1 MSAAGKVLP
10 LAWADW
16 CAEARLSACA
26 VLGLAAV
33 LAPLLVLFGLK
44 YGLVATLTERLLA
57 DPRTREL
64 LPVGSGRY
72 DGAWFERLRAQ
83 PQVGF
88 VVPRTRQIAATA
100 ELRAVAGTAG
110 SAAASAGT
118 PADAA
123 PGGSAL
129 EPASAAPAPGARP
142 ASGAGRPLTVELIP
156 SAPGDALL
164 ARYALAAPAGTQV
177 VLSQPAAEKLGLA
190 AGASVEA
197 FVVRTRSGR
206 EEAARVTL
214 TISGLAPLA
223 AFDRDGAFV
232 ALDLLEAAEDWRDG
246 YGVPRLGWPGEARP
260 GSGRVYPGFRLYAR
274 TLDDVAPLRSRLV
287 AEGLEVV
294 TQADAIDNVRRLAH
308 NLDLLFAAIAALGG
322 AGYVAATAAASLA
335 TVERKRRELSLLRLL
350 GLPTRGLLLF
360 PLAQALYTAGFGL
373 LLAFALYFGASVG
386 LNLLFATDTGE
397 RLCRLLPQ
405 HASIAVAATLAA
417 VALAALIGGL
427 RATRIEPS
435 EGWREV

>member
-1 MSAAGKVLP
+1 MSAAKVLP

-72 DGAWFERLRAQ
+72 DAAWFERLRAR
-83 PQVGF
+83 PETGF

-100 ELRAVAGTAG
+100 ELRPLPVATAAEPQSAALPSAAGAPAVAAAAG
-110 SAAASAGT
+110 S
-118 PADAA
+118 
-123 PGGSAL
+123 
-129 EPASAAPAPGARP
+129 
-142 ASGAGRPLTVELIP
+142 RPLTVELIP
-156 SAPGDALL
+156 SAAGDALL
-164 ARYALAAPAGTQV
+164 ARWQLAAPDGTQL

-190 AGASVEA
+190 PGARVEA
-197 FVVRTRSGR
+197 VIVRTRAGR
-206 EEAARVTL
+206 EEGARVTL
-214 TISGLAPLA
+214 TLAGIAPLA

-246 YGVPRLGWPGEARP
+246 FGVPRLEWPGEARP
-260 GSGRVYPGFRLYAR
+260 GKGRVYPGFRLYAR
-274 TLDDVAPLRSRLV
+274 TLEDVAPLRSALV

-294 TQADAIDNVRRLAH
+294 TQADAIDNVRRLAR

-322 AGYVAATAAASLA
+322 SGYVAATAAASLA

-360 PLAQALYTAGFGL
+360 PLAQAACTAGFGL
-373 LLAFALYFGASVG
+373 LLAFVLYFGASFG

-397 RLCRLLPQ
+397 QLCRLLPQ
-405 HASIAVAATLAA
+405 HAAIAVGATLTA
-417 VALAALIGGL
+417 VALAALVGGL

>member
-1 MSAAGKVLP
+1 MSAAKVLP

-72 DGAWFERLRAQ
+72 DAAWFERLRARSET
-83 PQVGF
+83 GF

-100 ELRAVAGTAG
+100 ELRPLPVAAAAEPQSAALPSAAGAPAAAAAAG
-110 SAAASAGT
+110 S
-118 PADAA
+118 
-123 PGGSAL
+123 
-129 EPASAAPAPGARP
+129 
-142 ASGAGRPLTVELIP
+142 RPLTVELIP
-156 SAPGDALL
+156 SAAGDALL
-164 ARYALAAPAGTQV
+164 ARWQLAAPEGTQL

-190 AGASVEA
+190 PGARVEA
-197 FVVRTRSGR
+197 VIVRTRAGR
-206 EEAARVTL
+206 EEGARVTL
-214 TISGLAPLA
+214 TLAGIAPLA

-246 YGVPRLGWPGEARP
+246 FGVPRLEWPGEARP
-260 GSGRVYPGFRLYAR
+260 GKGRVYPGFRLYAR
-274 TLDDVAPLRSRLV
+274 TLEDVAPLRSALV

-294 TQADAIDNVRRLAH
+294 TQADAIDNVRRLAR

-322 AGYVAATAAASLA
+322 SGYVAATAAASLA

-360 PLAQALYTAGFGL
+360 PLAQAACTAGFGL
-373 LLAFALYFGASVG
+373 LLAFVLYFGASFG

-397 RLCRLLPQ
+397 QLCRLLPQ
-405 HASIAVAATLAA
+405 HAAIAVGATLTA
-417 VALAALIGGL
+417 VALAALVGGL

>member
-1 MSAAGKVLP
+1 MSAAKVLP

-72 DGAWFERLRAQ
+72 DAAWFERLRAR
-83 PQVGF
+83 PETGF

-100 ELRAVAGTAG
+100 ELRPLPVAAAAEPQSAALPSAAGAPAAAAAAG
-110 SAAASAGT
+110 S
-118 PADAA
+118 
-123 PGGSAL
+123 
-129 EPASAAPAPGARP
+129 
-142 ASGAGRPLTVELIP
+142 RPLTVELIP
-156 SAPGDALL
+156 SAAGDALL
-164 ARYALAAPAGTQV
+164 ARWQLAAPDGTQL

-190 AGASVEA
+190 PGARVEA
-197 FVVRTRSGR
+197 VIVRTRAGR
-206 EEAARVTL
+206 EEGARVTL
-214 TISGLAPLA
+214 TLAGIAPLA

-246 YGVPRLGWPGEARP
+246 FGVPRLEWPGEARP
-260 GSGRVYPGFRLYAR
+260 GKGRVYPGFRLYAR
-274 TLDDVAPLRSRLV
+274 TLEDVAPLRSALV

-294 TQADAIDNVRRLAH
+294 TQADAIDNVRRLAR

-322 AGYVAATAAASLA
+322 SGYVAATAAASLA

-360 PLAQALYTAGFGL
+360 PLAQAACTAGFGL
-373 LLAFALYFGASVG
+373 LLAFVLYFGASFG

-397 RLCRLLPQ
+397 QLCRLLPQ
-405 HASIAVAATLAA
+405 HAAIAVGATLTA
-417 VALAALIGGL
+417 VALAALVGGL

>member
-1 MSAAGKVLP
+1 MSAAKVLP

-72 DGAWFERLRAQ
+72 DAAWFEHLRAR
-83 PQVGF
+83 PEVGF

-100 ELRAVAGTAG
+100 ELRPLPGAATSDTPPAALPT
-110 SAAASAGT
+110 AAATAP
-118 PADAA
+118 PAAAA
-123 PGGSAL
+123 PGSA
-129 EPASAAPAPGARP
+129 ESPPPAPGV
-142 ASGAGRPLTVELIP
+142 RPLTVELIP

-164 ARYALAAPAGTQV
+164 ARWQLAVPEGTQL

-190 AGASVEA
+190 VGARIEA
-197 FVVRTRSGR
+197 VIVRTRAGR
-206 EEAARVTL
+206 EEAARVRMQVGG
-214 TISGLAPLA
+214 IAPLA

-246 YGVPRLGWPGEARP
+246 FGVPRLDWPGEARP
-260 GSGRVYPGFRLYAR
+260 GKGRVYPGFRLYAR
-274 TLDDVAPLRSRLV
+274 TLDDVAPLRSALV

-322 AGYVAATAAASLA
+322 SGYVAATAAASLA

-360 PLAQALYTAGFGL
+360 PLAQAASTAVFGL
-373 LLAFALYFGASVG
+373 LLAFALYFGASLG
-386 LNLLFATDTGE
+386 LNLLFATDDSE

-405 HASIAVAATLAA
+405 HAAIAVIATLSA

>member
-1 MSAAGKVLP
+1 MSAAKVLP

-72 DGAWFERLRAQ
+72 DAAWFERLRAR
-83 PQVGF
+83 PETGF

-100 ELRAVAGTAG
+100 ELRPLPVATAAEPQSAALPSAAGAPAVAAAAG
-110 SAAASAGT
+110 S
-118 PADAA
+118 
-123 PGGSAL
+123 
-129 EPASAAPAPGARP
+129 
-142 ASGAGRPLTVELIP
+142 RPLTVELIP
-156 SAPGDALL
+156 SAAGDALL
-164 ARYALAAPAGTQV
+164 ARWQLAAPEGTQL

-190 AGASVEA
+190 PGARVEA
-197 FVVRTRSGR
+197 VIVRTRAGR
-206 EEAARVTL
+206 EEGARVTL
-214 TISGLAPLA
+214 TLAGIAPLA

-246 YGVPRLGWPGEARP
+246 FGVPRLEWPGEARP
-260 GSGRVYPGFRLYAR
+260 GKGRVYPGFRLYAR
-274 TLDDVAPLRSRLV
+274 TLEDVAPLRSALV

-294 TQADAIDNVRRLAH
+294 TQADAIDNVRRLAR

-322 AGYVAATAAASLA
+322 SGYVAATAAASLA

-360 PLAQALYTAGFGL
+360 PLAQAACTAGFGL
-373 LLAFALYFGASVG
+373 LLAFVLYFGASFG

-397 RLCRLLPQ
+397 QLCRLLPQ
-405 HASIAVAATLAA
+405 HAAIAVGATLTA
-417 VALAALIGGL
+417 VALAALVGGL

>member
-1 MSAAGKVLP
+1 MSAAKVLP

-72 DGAWFERLRAQ
+72 DAAWFERLRAR
-83 PQVGF
+83 PETGF

-100 ELRAVAGTAG
+100 ELRPL
-110 SAAASAGT
+110 
-118 PADAA
+118 PADAPA
-123 PGGSAL
+123 AA
-129 EPASAAPAPGARP
+129 EDASAAEDALPTADTPARAATGSP
-142 ASGAGRPLTVELIP
+142 ASVRPLTVELIP
-156 SAPGDALL
+156 SAAGDALL
-164 ARYALAAPAGTQV
+164 ARWQLAAPEGTQL

-190 AGASVEA
+190 PGARVEA
-197 FVVRTRSGR
+197 VIVRTRAGR
-206 EEAARVTL
+206 EEGARVTL
-214 TISGLAPLA
+214 TLAGIAPLA

-246 YGVPRLGWPGEARP
+246 FGVPRLEWPGEARP
-260 GSGRVYPGFRLYAR
+260 GKGRVYPGFRLYAR
-274 TLDDVAPLRSRLV
+274 TLEDVAPLRSALV

-294 TQADAIDNVRRLAH
+294 TQADAIDNVRRLAR
-308 NLDLLFAAIAALGG
+308 NLDLLFAAIVALGG
-322 AGYVAATAAASLA
+322 SGYVAAIAVASLA
-335 TVERKRRELSLLRLL
+335 IVERKRRELSLLRLL

-360 PLAQALYTAGFGL
+360 PLAQAACTAGFGL
-373 LLAFALYFGASVG
+373 LLAFVLYFGASFG

-397 RLCRLLPQ
+397 QLCRLLPQ
-405 HASIAVAATLAA
+405 HAAIAVGATLTA
-417 VALAALIGGL
+417 VALAALVGGL

>member
-1 MSAAGKVLP
+1 MSAAKVLP

-72 DGAWFERLRAQ
+72 DAAWFERLRAR
-83 PQVGF
+83 PETGF

-100 ELRAVAGTAG
+100 ELRPLPVAAAAEPQSAALPSAAGAPAAAAAAG
-110 SAAASAGT
+110 S
-118 PADAA
+118 
-123 PGGSAL
+123 
-129 EPASAAPAPGARP
+129 
-142 ASGAGRPLTVELIP
+142 RPLTVELIP
-156 SAPGDALL
+156 SAAGDALL
-164 ARYALAAPAGTQV
+164 ARWQLAAPEGTQL

-190 AGASVEA
+190 PGARVEA
-197 FVVRTRSGR
+197 VIVRTRAGR
-206 EEAARVTL
+206 EEGARVTL
-214 TISGLAPLA
+214 TLAGIAPLA

-246 YGVPRLGWPGEARP
+246 FGVPRLEWPGEARP
-260 GSGRVYPGFRLYAR
+260 GKGRVYPGFRLYAR
-274 TLDDVAPLRSRLV
+274 TLEDVAPLRSALV

-294 TQADAIDNVRRLAH
+294 TQADAIDNVRRLAR

-322 AGYVAATAAASLA
+322 SGYVAATAAASLA

-360 PLAQALYTAGFGL
+360 PLAQAACTAGFGL
-373 LLAFALYFGASVG
+373 LLAFVLYFGASFG

-397 RLCRLLPQ
+397 QLCRLLPQ
-405 HASIAVAATLAA
+405 HAAIAVGATLTA
-417 VALAALIGGL
+417 VALAALVGGL

>member
-1 MSAAGKVLP
+1 MSAAKVLP

-72 DGAWFERLRAQ
+72 DAAWFERLRAR
-83 PQVGF
+83 PETGF

-100 ELRAVAGTAG
+100 ELRPLPVATAAEPQSAALPSAAGAPAVAAAAG
-110 SAAASAGT
+110 S
-118 PADAA
+118 
-123 PGGSAL
+123 
-129 EPASAAPAPGARP
+129 
-142 ASGAGRPLTVELIP
+142 RPLTVELIP
-156 SAPGDALL
+156 SAAGDALL
-164 ARYALAAPAGTQV
+164 ARWQLAAPEGTQL

-190 AGASVEA
+190 PGARVEA
-197 FVVRTRSGR
+197 VIVRTRAGR
-206 EEAARVTL
+206 EEGARVTL
-214 TISGLAPLA
+214 TLAGIAPLA

-246 YGVPRLGWPGEARP
+246 FGVPRLEWPGEARP
-260 GSGRVYPGFRLYAR
+260 GKGRVYPGFRLYAR
-274 TLDDVAPLRSRLV
+274 TLEDVAPLRSALV

-294 TQADAIDNVRRLAH
+294 TQADAIDNVRRLAR

-322 AGYVAATAAASLA
+322 SGYVAATAAASLA

-360 PLAQALYTAGFGL
+360 PLAQAACTAGFGL
-373 LLAFALYFGASVG
+373 LLAFVLYFGANFG

-397 RLCRLLPQ
+397 QLCRLLPQ
-405 HASIAVAATLAA
+405 HAAIAVGATLTA
-417 VALAALIGGL
+417 VALAALVGGL

>member
-1 MSAAGKVLP
+1 MSAAKVLP

-72 DGAWFERLRAQ
+72 DAAWFERLRAR
-83 PQVGF
+83 PETGF

-100 ELRAVAGTAG
+100 ELRPLPVAAAAEPQSAALPSAAGAPAAATAAG
-110 SAAASAGT
+110 S
-118 PADAA
+118 
-123 PGGSAL
+123 
-129 EPASAAPAPGARP
+129 
-142 ASGAGRPLTVELIP
+142 RPLTVELIP
-156 SAPGDALL
+156 SAAGDALL
-164 ARYALAAPAGTQV
+164 ARWQLAAPEGTQL

-190 AGASVEA
+190 PGARIEA
-197 FVVRTRSGR
+197 VIVRTRAGR
-206 EEAARVTL
+206 EEGARVTL
-214 TISGLAPLA
+214 TLAGIAPLA

-246 YGVPRLGWPGEARP
+246 FGVPRLEWPGEARP
-260 GSGRVYPGFRLYAR
+260 GKGRVYPGFRLYAR
-274 TLDDVAPLRSRLV
+274 TLEDVAPLRSALV

-294 TQADAIDNVRRLAH
+294 TQADAIDNVRRLAR

-322 AGYVAATAAASLA
+322 SGYVAATAAASLA

-360 PLAQALYTAGFGL
+360 PLAQAACTAGFGL
-373 LLAFALYFGASVG
+373 LLAFVLYFGASFG

-397 RLCRLLPQ
+397 QLCRLLPQ
-405 HASIAVAATLAA
+405 HAAIAVGATLTA
-417 VALAALIGGL
+417 VALAALVGGL

>member
-1 MSAAGKVLP
+1 MSAAKVLP

-72 DGAWFERLRAQ
+72 DTAWFERLRAR
-83 PQVGF
+83 PETGF

-100 ELRAVAGTAG
+100 ELRPLPVATAAEPQSAALPSAAGAPAAAAAAG
-110 SAAASAGT
+110 S
-118 PADAA
+118 
-123 PGGSAL
+123 
-129 EPASAAPAPGARP
+129 
-142 ASGAGRPLTVELIP
+142 RPLTVELIP
-156 SAPGDALL
+156 SAAGDALL
-164 ARYALAAPAGTQV
+164 ARWQLAAPEGTQL

-190 AGASVEA
+190 PGARVEA
-197 FVVRTRSGR
+197 VIVRTRAGR
-206 EEAARVTL
+206 EEGARVTL
-214 TISGLAPLA
+214 TLAGIAPLA

-246 YGVPRLGWPGEARP
+246 FGVPRLEWPGEARP
-260 GSGRVYPGFRLYAR
+260 GKGRVYPGFRLYAR
-274 TLDDVAPLRSRLV
+274 TLEDVAPLRSALV

-294 TQADAIDNVRRLAH
+294 TQADAIDNVRRLAR

-322 AGYVAATAAASLA
+322 SGYVAATAAASLA

-360 PLAQALYTAGFGL
+360 PLAQAACTAGFGL
-373 LLAFALYFGASVG
+373 LLAFVLYFGASFG

-397 RLCRLLPQ
+397 QLCRLLPQ
-405 HASIAVAATLAA
+405 HAAIAVGATLTA
-417 VALAALIGGL
+417 VALAALVGGL

>member
-1 MSAAGKVLP
+1 MSAAKVLP

-72 DGAWFERLRAQ
+72 DAAWFERLRAR
-83 PQVGF
+83 PETGF

-100 ELRAVAGTAG
+100 ELRPLPVAAAAEPQSAALPSAAGAPAAAAAAG
-110 SAAASAGT
+110 S
-118 PADAA
+118 
-123 PGGSAL
+123 
-129 EPASAAPAPGARP
+129 
-142 ASGAGRPLTVELIP
+142 RPLTVELIP
-156 SAPGDALL
+156 SAAGDALL
-164 ARYALAAPAGTQV
+164 ACWQLAAPEGTQL

-190 AGASVEA
+190 PGARVEA
-197 FVVRTRSGR
+197 VIVRTRAGR
-206 EEAARVTL
+206 EEGARVTL
-214 TISGLAPLA
+214 TLAGIAPLA

-246 YGVPRLGWPGEARP
+246 FGVPRLEWPGEARP
-260 GSGRVYPGFRLYAR
+260 GKGRVYPGFRLYAR
-274 TLDDVAPLRSRLV
+274 TLEDVAPLRSALV

-294 TQADAIDNVRRLAH
+294 TQADAIDNVRRLAR

-322 AGYVAATAAASLA
+322 SGYVAATAAASLA

-360 PLAQALYTAGFGL
+360 PLAQAACTAGFGL
-373 LLAFALYFGASVG
+373 LLAFVLYFGASFG

-397 RLCRLLPQ
+397 QLCRLLPQ
-405 HASIAVAATLAA
+405 HAAIAVGATLTA
-417 VALAALIGGL
+417 VALAALVGGL

>member
-1 MSAAGKVLP
+1 MSATKVLP

-72 DGAWFERLRAQ
+72 DAAWFERLRAR
-83 PQVGF
+83 PEVGF

-100 ELRAVAGTAG
+100 ELRPLPAATAQAAAGTD
-110 SAAASAGT
+110 ASARL
-118 PADAA
+118 P
-123 PGGSAL
+123 SAGD
-129 EPASAAPAPGARP
+129 APAPAAAAATP
-142 ASGAGRPLTVELIP
+142 ARPLTVELIP
-156 SAPGDALL
+156 STAGDALL
-164 ARYALAAPAGTQV
+164 ARWQLDAPSGTQL

-190 AGASVEA
+190 VGAAVEA
-197 FVVRTRSGR
+197 VIVRTRAGR
-206 EEAARVTL
+206 EEGARVTL
-214 TISGLAPLA
+214 TLAGIAPLA

-246 YGVPRLGWPGEARP
+246 FGVPRLGWPGEARP
-260 GSGRVYPGFRLYAR
+260 GKGRVYPGFRLYAR
-274 TLDDVAPLRSRLV
+274 ALDDVAPLRSALV

-322 AGYVAATAAASLA
+322 SGYVAATAAASLA

-360 PLAQALYTAGFGL
+360 PLAQAACTAGFGL

-386 LNLLFATDTGE
+386 LNLLFATDAGE
-397 RLCRLLPQ
+397 QLCRLLPQ
-405 HASIAVAATLAA
+405 HAAIAVVATLSA